1 MQMEGNELREIRGK
15 EGWLALSPLV
25 VFLAVYAVSS
35 VLVGDFYKI
44 PISSAFLVAC
54 IYGVCVCRDV
64 ALPNRRMRIEKRVQ
78 TFSRGASHPNIML
91 MVWIFILAGAFATS
105 AKEIGAVDATVAA
118 ALQIMPPRVLFAGL
132 FLTSCFIS
140 MAMGTSVGT
149 IVALVPLA
157 AGMAEKCGQSVPFVT
172 AIIVGGS
179 FFGDNLS
186 FISDTTIAATR
197 SQGVQMRDKFK
208 TNLRIVM
215 PAMMLAILIY
225 AWKGSQDVVL
235 PQVSP
240 YNAFLMIP
248 YLTVIVLAIS
258 GVDVLLTL
266 VVGILMNAVIGF
278 WIDSFGWSGWLHTLG
293 NGVDTMSELIIV
305 TLLAGGLM
313 EMIRTSGGLTFII
326 GCLTRHIKHQR
337 GAYLSIAVLV
347 SLVNLCTANNTIAII
362 TSGDVVRQITERF
375 GLDPRRS
382 ASILDIFSCCIQG
395 IIPYGAQL
403 LMAAGLAHISTTAIM
418 PHLYYPFL
426 LGISALV
433 SIVAIRH
440 KPMTPQ
446 ESGNH
451 SAHIHTS

>member
-1 MQMEGNELREIRGK
+1 MAEHELKEIGSK

-25 VFLAVYAVSS
+25 VFLVVYVVSS
-35 VLVGDFYKI
+35 VLAGDFYKI
-44 PISSAFLVAC
+44 PVGSAFLVAC
-54 IYGVCVCRDV
+54 IYGVCVCGD
-64 ALPNRRMRIEKRVQ
+64 AAHPTRRMSPGERVL
-78 TFSRGASHPNIML
+78 TFSHGASHPNILL

-118 ALQIMPPRVLFAGL
+118 ALQIMPPKVLFAGL
-132 FLTSCFIS
+132 FLTACFIS
-140 MAMGTSVGT
+140 MAVGTSVGT

-157 AGMAEKCGQSVPFVT
+157 VGMAEECGQSVPFVT

-197 SQGVQMRDKFK
+197 SQGVKMRDKFK
-208 TNLRIVM
+208 ANLRIVM
-215 PAMMLAILIY
+215 PAVVLVLLIY
-225 AWKGSQDVVL
+225 AWKGCQDVVL
-235 PQVSP
+235 PQAGP

-248 YLTVIVLAIS
+248 YLTVIVLAVS

-278 WIDSFGWSGWLHTLG
+278 WMGSFGWIGWLHTLG
-293 NGVDTMSELIIV
+293 DGVNAMSELIIV

-313 EMIRTSGGLTFII
+313 ETIRVSGGLAFII
-326 GCLTRHIKHQR
+326 GCLTHHIKQPR

-403 LMAAGLAHISTTAIM
+403 LMAAGLAHISTTAII

-426 LGISALV
+426 LGIGALV
-433 SIVAIRH
+433 SIVARRQE
-440 KPMTPQ
+440 PMMPQ
-446 ESGNH
+446 EPRNLSSNT
-451 SAHIHTS
+451 HTP